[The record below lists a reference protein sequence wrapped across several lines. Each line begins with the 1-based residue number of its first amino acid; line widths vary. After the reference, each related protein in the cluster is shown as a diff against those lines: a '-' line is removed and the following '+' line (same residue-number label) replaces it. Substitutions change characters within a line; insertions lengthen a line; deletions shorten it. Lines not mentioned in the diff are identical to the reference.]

1 MDDAEVGLILKFLG
15 LEELGVRALL
25 LQHLLHKALVRG
37 LGEPALLIQQ
47 GQDTRGVVLVR
58 TFITEK
64 NNFPN
69 DRSHFIKSQRTF

>member
-47 GQDTRGVVLVR
+47 SQDTRGTCLGR
-58 TFITEK
+58 
-64 NNFPN
+64 
-69 DRSHFIKSQRTF
+69 RAHSQGLGGLTISQKHLWKL